1 MDRLLDNVFSFRG
14 PKSLGYVSIPSEI
27 YLLSNCDTHHDS
39 ETGFGT
45 RVLSFRNDN
54 TLVPKP
60 VSLSWCV
67 SQFDN
72 KYISDGILTYPKD
85 LGPLNENTLSNN
97 LSI

>member
-45 RVLSFRNDN
+45 RVLSF
-54 TLVPKP
+54 LIEYSKL
-60 VSLSWCV
+60 SLTAKSPI
-67 SQFDN
+67 
-72 KYISDGILTYPKD
+72 YTR
-85 LGPLNENTLSNN
+85 
-97 LSI
+97 